1 MISMETKEE
10 KVIVNVIEASA
21 KDILQSIHDAKR
33 VSKLNLDAKRFLDYV
48 HTCVVLGTLPIERN
62 TYDETS
68 IDEYKVI
75 DAISCLSHFVARV
88 NVVTKDS
95 LNEVNHLKEKVLNLE
110 LNQPVITDVVEKEA
124 DEAEAKEDNK
134 STEAKA
140 AETAVPYMARVLSV
154 DVFNR
159 VTTVLRGAL
168 RCGETTITR
177 TRFTLS
183 EMHDLAH
190 VAEGKY
196 FDNGNFEYAPVRLDV
211 SIYDEYEAISRAA
224 FLKHFRLAIVKE
236 LSSKVKASAIKSEE

>member
-1 MISMETKEE
+1 METKETKDL
-10 KVIVNVIEASA
+10 KVIVNVLEASA
-21 KDILQSIHDAKR
+21 ADIFRSIIDAKR

-48 HTCVVLGTLPIERN
+48 HTCVVLGSLPIERN
-62 TYDETS
+62 TYDETG

-110 LNQPVITDVVEKEA
+110 LLYPVAVETVEAEA
-124 DEAEAKEDNK
+124 DEAETEEDEM
-134 STEAKA
+134 STEVKA
-140 AETAVPYMARVLSV
+140 AATVLPYKARVLPV

-159 VTTVLRGAL
+159 ITAVLRGAL

-177 TRFTLS
+177 ARFTLA
-183 EMHDLAH
+183 ELHDFAH
-190 VAEGKY
+190 VANGRY

-211 SIYDEYEAISRAA
+211 SIYDEYEAVSREA
-224 FLKHFRLAIVKE
+224 FLRHFRLAVVKE
-236 LSSKVKASAIKSEE
+236 LSSKVKVNPIKSEE